1 MIKTKYNNTNVI
13 NNIYLFI
20 YSIDP
25 ILTHNIRA
33 EGVHLDIDDVDVYVE
48 VEMKMGTMAQDKCD
62 KMWKNVGLSGNI

>member
-62 KMWKNVGLSGNI
+62 KM

>member
-25 ILTHNIRA
+25 ILTHNTRA

-62 KMWKNVGLSGNI
+62 KM